1 MKVIKENLNE
11 KKKRMDEA
19 EAIRRRDQEQIELNM
34 RLALEKEQAREDEM
48 AQRGKR
54 IQAVMDSM
62 GDVIRDNEKE
72 RMREQ
77 ERLYIQ
83 QCIEKDEKAHLQD
96 IDRKNKD
103 RLRHQQLNDDLTQ
116 QVREKQLKKESE
128 ARANAQYMN
137 LWVEQTEQD
146 NRNRQAQE
154 NSRKQKVLANQQYLM
169 GQMKSGFA

>member
-1 MKVIKENLNE
+1 
-11 KKKRMDEA
+11 
-19 EAIRRRDQEQIELNM
+19 
-34 RLALEKEQAREDEM
+34 M

-62 GDVIRDNEKE
+62 GEVIRDNEKE

-77 ERLYIQ
+77 EKLYIQ
-83 QCIEKDEKAHLQD
+83 QCIEKDERAHLQD

-128 ARANAQYMN
+128 ARANQQYMN
-137 LWVEQTEQD
+137 VWVEQTE
-146 NRNRQAQE
+146 
-154 NSRKQKVLANQQYLM
+154 
-169 GQMKSGFA
+169 

>member
-1 MKVIKENLNE
+1 M
-11 KKKRMDEA
+11 
-19 EAIRRRDQEQIELNM
+19 
-34 RLALEKEQAREDEM
+34 
-48 AQRGKR
+48 
-54 IQAVMDSM
+54 
-62 GDVIRDNEKE
+62 
-72 RMREQ
+72 
-77 ERLYIQ
+77 
-83 QCIEKDEKAHLQD
+83 QD

-169 GQMKSGFA
+169 G

>member
-1 MKVIKENLNE
+1 
-11 KKKRMDEA
+11 
-19 EAIRRRDQEQIELNM
+19 
-34 RLALEKEQAREDEM
+34 M

-62 GDVIRDNEKE
+62 GEVIRDNEKE

-77 ERLYIQ
+77 EKLYIQ

-116 QVREKQLKKESE
+116 
-128 ARANAQYMN
+128 
-137 LWVEQTEQD
+137 
-146 NRNRQAQE
+146 
-154 NSRKQKVLANQQYLM
+154 
-169 GQMKSGFA
+169 

>member
-19 EAIRRRDQEQIELNM
+19 EAIKRRDQEQIELNM

-146 NRNRQAQE
+146 NRNRQA
-154 NSRKQKVLANQQYLM
+154 
-169 GQMKSGFA
+169 